1 MEMLFWLN
9 VLLLLLFV
17 VVPVLWSVGW
27 KLLRVVLVAAY
38 GVVGVVAVVYVNR
51 SVFLDVIPYF
61 TRLSVMYVP
70 VVLACS
76 PVICVCVC
84 VCSCLYAAKRN
95 RPTKLRHHRF
105 STSVSSALCGSVPSL
120 LNSQCPF
127 FYLGRPPVDV
137 CTSIFNKPNQ
147 PVLLH
152 RFIA

>member
-61 TRLSVMYVP
+61 TRLYVMYVP

-95 RPTKLRHHRF
+95 RPTILHAHLPRF
-105 STSVSSALCGSVPSL
+105 
-120 LNSQCPF
+120 Q
-127 FYLGRPPVDV
+127 
-137 CTSIFNKPNQ
+137 
-147 PVLLH
+147 H
-152 RFIA
+152 